1 VQNRRTDSTKAH
13 FSFRGLVNSSQHVE
27 QRCLSAPREAEDNDE
42 FAPLDR
48 KRNASKYQISMRVC
62 LGSGEEEVRT
72 AELELLLDRVN
83 MFYEYYLAAQ

>member
-1 VQNRRTDSTKAH
+1 
-13 FSFRGLVNSSQHVE
+13 
-27 QRCLSAPREAEDNDE
+27 
-42 FAPLDR
+42 
-48 KRNASKYQISMRVC
+48 MRVC